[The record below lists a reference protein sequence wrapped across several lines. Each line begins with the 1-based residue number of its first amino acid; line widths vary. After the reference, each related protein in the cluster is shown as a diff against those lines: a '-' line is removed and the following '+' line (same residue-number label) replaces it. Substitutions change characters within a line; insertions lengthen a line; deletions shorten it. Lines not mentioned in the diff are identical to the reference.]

1 MENNQINQINE
12 AIENVNLIKDVLT
25 NTKERFYVINK
36 FLIAIISFFVYGL
49 VVDFIRINLVRMPE
63 IFYEVS
69 SWIVKGQMLYF
80 LGIILVGIYMRCRYL
95 KRENFLTKYLFDLW
109 IFVFGI
115 LNLSKLALNLSMLK
129 INFFSTIQ
137 YPLDNIFYV
146 SSYIECELQILAIVI
161 AIYLTGLLTKSRT
174 LRLYAGILYIFH
186 FSMYFV
192 KDIAINSGQHQ
203 VVIQPYFLITN
214 LVIII
219 TLIIIIV
226 FNRRGATQGGK
237 N

>member
-1 MENNQINQINE
+1 MNQINE

-161 AIYLTGLLTKSRT
+161 AIFLTGLLTKSRT

-226 FNRRGATQGGK
+226 FNRRGAIQGGE